1 MSAFHYAALIRR
13 LQHEFHSDPIMLA
26 KLADADDHR
35 TIMTAVAE
43 SWAEAVDGVRIARAS
58 RPGPVRRAL
67 LEAVERR
74 EDILCDFARHL
85 DAGETARVLADVATT
100 PEHRQ
105 RARTRVRASAP
116 SPRTSRCGSAPA
128 GRAAL
133 QARPRALG
141 RATAPGTR
149 RRRA

>member
-35 TIMTAVAE
+35 TIVTAVAE
-43 SWAEAVDGVRIARAS
+43 SWAEAVDGVRVARAS
-58 RPGPVRRAL
+58 HPGPVRRAL
-67 LEAVERR
+67 LAAVERR

-100 PEHRQ
+100 PEHRE
-105 RARTRVRASAP
+105 RARTRIRPLAAHEPSRLRTGRTRRAP
-116 SPRTSRCGSAPA
+116 S
-128 GRAAL
+128 AA
-133 QARPRALG
+133 AHPLG
-141 RATAPGTR
+141 RATAPGAR